1 MRRTCVFFHAHPDD
15 ESLLTAGTMA
25 RLAAEGHRVVLVVAT
40 AGERGLTLPVRT
52 PLPDRPEAP
61 SRALDEERDPSGGAH
76 AAEAERDAV
85 TRARL
90 GVARTAELHASAR
103 ALGCE
108 RVVLLGYEDS
118 GLDGDAPG
126 GFSRAHVEAAAG
138 ELAEVLRQ
146 EAADLLV
153 VYDPAGGYGHPDHV
167 QVHRVGTE
175 AAKVAGTPVVLEAT
189 VDRDLLL
196 RVLRGLAWLRLLP
209 RSVDVASFER
219 AYASGAEITHRVPVR
234 RYTSAKRLSMAA
246 HASQTTGG
254 DTVRTLAA
262 LLWLP
267 RPLFRRALGTEW
279 YIRRDLPDGPVL
291 RHPLDAWPLE
301 TGPPGP
307 PGTAP
312 APASDGGT
320 AFAAE
325 C

>member
-15 ESLLTAGTMA
+15 EALLTAGTMA

-40 AGERGLTLPVRT
+40 AGERGLTDGPART
-52 PLPDRPEAP
+52 AMRD
-61 SRALDEERDPSGGAH
+61 SER
-76 AAEAERDAV
+76 
-85 TRARL
+85 RARL
-90 GVARTAELHASAR
+90 GSVRTAELHASAR
-103 ALGCE
+103 ALGCH

-126 GFSRAHVEAAAG
+126 GFARAHVDVAAG
-138 ELAEVLRQ
+138 ELAELLRQ

-175 AAKVAGTPVVLEAT
+175 AARMAGTPVVLEAT

-196 RVLRGLAWLRLLP
+196 RVLRGLARLRLLP

-219 AYASGAEITHRVPVR
+219 AYASAAEITHRVPVR
-234 RYTSAKRLSMAA
+234 RFTSAKRFSMAA
-246 HASQTTGG
+246 HATQTTGG

-267 RPLFRRALGTEW
+267 RPLFRRAFGTEW
-279 YIRRDLPDGPVL
+279 YVRRDLPPGPVL
-291 RHPLDAWPLE
+291 RHPLDAWPE
-301 TGPPGP
+301 
-307 PGTAP
+307 P
-312 APASDGGT
+312 APDPDNDSGPADS
-320 AFAAE
+320 ALAAE
-325 C
+325 R